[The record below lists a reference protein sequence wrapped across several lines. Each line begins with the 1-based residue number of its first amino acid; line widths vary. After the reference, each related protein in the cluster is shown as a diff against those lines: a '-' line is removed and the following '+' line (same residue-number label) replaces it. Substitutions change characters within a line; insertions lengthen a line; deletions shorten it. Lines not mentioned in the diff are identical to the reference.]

1 MLLSVGEF
9 SENWHTEVLTS
20 YYSGSEITLL
30 RVPWEVTIFW
40 KWRSPWQSLCT
51 LSGGYTTCNLVFN
64 PL

>member
-30 RVPWEVTIFW
+30 RVP
-40 KWRSPWQSLCT
+40 
-51 LSGGYTTCNLVFN
+51 
-64 PL
+64 